1 MLRILAMLCGLMW
14 LAPALA
20 GQAELLDALRR
31 SGHILLLRHAVTEP
45 GLGDPQNFVLGD
57 CATQRNLSAA
67 GRVQARALGQW
78 LRTQGIPVGEV
89 RSSQWC
95 RCLDTARLAFA
106 PELEIQP
113 WPALNSFFGDRGR
126 EPKQRAE
133 VLAALAPRMEANRVW
148 VTHQVNITSLTGVF
162 PAMGEIVVIRPGA
175 QGLEVVGRFV
185 PG

>member
-1 MLRILAMLCGLMW
+1 IAECITRFGVAGEVVVDEHSARLMGHGPLAEVPLGDLLERW
-14 LAPALA
+14 
-20 GQAELLDALRR
+20 AELSQEDR
-31 SGHILLLRHAVTEP
+31 SR
-45 GLGDPQNFVLGD
+45 
-57 CATQRNLSAA
+57 
-67 GRVQARALGQW
+67 
-78 LRTQGIPVGEV
+78 
-89 RSSQWC
+89 